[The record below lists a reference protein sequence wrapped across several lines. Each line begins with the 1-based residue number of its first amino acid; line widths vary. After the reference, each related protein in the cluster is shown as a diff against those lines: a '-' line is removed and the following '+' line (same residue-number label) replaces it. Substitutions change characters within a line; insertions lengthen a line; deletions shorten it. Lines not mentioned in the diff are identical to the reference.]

1 MRRFSPDALGRPRST
16 SADGVLTSALGPL
29 VLGFRGGLFVG
40 EDVHGGGEL
49 GCTAPV
55 QPTADDRHLRLG
67 LVAVVLVERA
77 VGVFGGHAVE
87 DRAEQRRADL
97 AQHLCGATSG
107 AAGGLVGGHEQERG
121 VDLPGIIVM
130 EHAFHGRTL
139 ATLSATGNRKV
150 QAGFEP
156 LTPGFYRVPFS
167 DIDAVRAIAEHN
179 RNVVAVLFEPVQ
191 GEGGI
196 HPADLDY
203 LRALRDLCDQH
214 QWLFMVDEVQSGV
227 GRTGSWFAF
236 QHAGVEPDVMTLAK
250 GLGSGVPIG
259 ACLARGPAAGV
270 FKPGTHGST
279 FGGNP
284 LACAAALTTLEVVER
299 DDLRGNAVR
308 QGDAIRAG
316 FRAAFKDDPAV
327 VDIRGVGMMIGVEL
341 DRPCGALV
349 AMALEAGV
357 LINVTSDTTIRLV
370 PPLVYTD
377 ADSAELVQRLTPIIR
392 NFLAGAQ
399 LAA

>member
-1 MRRFSPDALGRPRST
+1 MTHLMNTYGRQPVAFTHGKGVRLYDENGREYLDAMAG
-16 SADGVLTSALGPL
+16 
-29 VLGFRGGLFVG
+29 
-40 EDVHGGGEL
+40 
-49 GCTAPV
+49 
-55 QPTADDRHLRLG
+55 
-67 LVAVVLVERA
+67 VAVNTLGHGHPDLVQA
-77 VGVFGGHAVE
+77 VSRQA
-87 DRAEQRRADL
+87 AEMIHCSNLYRVL
-97 AQHLCGATSG
+97 AQEKLSDRLAELSG
-107 AAGGLVGGHEQERG
+107 MDEVFFCNSGCEANEAAIKLARLYGHQRG
-121 VDLPGIIVM
+121 VELPGIIVM

-156 LTPGFYRVPFS
+156 LTPGFHRVPFS
-167 DIDAVRAIAEHN
+167 DIAAVRAIAEHT
-179 RNVVAVLFEPVQ
+179 RNIVAVLFEPVQ

-196 HPADLDY
+196 HAADLAY
-203 LRALRDLCDQH
+203 MCELRTLCDQQ
-214 QWLFMVDEVQSGV
+214 QWLFMVDEVQCGI

-236 QHAGVEPDVMTLAK
+236 QHAGIEPDVMTLAK

-270 FKPGTHGST
+270 FKPGNHGST

-284 LACAAALTTLEVVER
+284 LACAAALTTLDVVAR

-316 FRAAFKDDPAV
+316 FRDALKDVAGVKDV
-327 VDIRGVGMMIGVEL
+327 RGAGMMIGIEL

-349 AMALEAGV
+349 GQALEAGL
-357 LINVTSDTTIRLV
+357 LINVTADSTIRLV
-370 PPLVYTD
+370 PPLVFTD
-377 ADSAELVQRLTPIIR
+377 ADSRELVERLSPLIR

>member
-1 MRRFSPDALGRPRST
+1 MTHLMNTYGRQPVAFTHGKGVRLYDDAGREYLD
-16 SADGVLTSALGPL
+16 AMAG
-29 VLGFRGGLFVG
+29 
-40 EDVHGGGEL
+40 
-49 GCTAPV
+49 
-55 QPTADDRHLRLG
+55 
-67 LVAVVLVERA
+67 VAVNTLGHGHPDLVQAISRQAAELIHCSNLYRVTA
-77 VGVFGGHAVE
+77 QEKLSDRLATLSGMDEVFFCNSGCEANEAAIKLARLYGH
-87 DRAEQRRADL
+87 Q
-97 AQHLCGATSG
+97 
-107 AAGGLVGGHEQERG
+107 RG
-121 VDLPGIIVM
+121 VELPGIIVM

-167 DIDAVRAIAEHN
+167 DIAAVRAIAEHN

-196 HPADLDY
+196 HPADLAY
-203 LRALRDLCDQH
+203 MLELRALCDQH
-214 QWLFMVDEVQSGV
+214 EWLFMVDEVQCGI

-236 QHAGVEPDVMTLAK
+236 QHAGIEPDVMTLAK

-284 LACAAALTTLEVVER
+284 LACTAAMTTLDVVER
-299 DDLRGNAVR
+299 DGLMANAVR

-316 FRAAFKDDPAV
+316 FHAELASVAGV
-327 VDIRGVGMMIGVEL
+327 VDIRGVGLMIGIEL

-349 AMALEAGV
+349 ALALDAGL
-357 LINVTSDTTIRLV
+357 LINVTADTTIRLV
-370 PPLVYTD
+370 PSLVYSD
-377 ADSAELVQRLTPIIR
+377 ADSQELVRRLAPIIR
-392 NFLAGAQ
+392 NFLAGQ
-399 LAA
+399 QPAA

>member
-1 MRRFSPDALGRPRST
+1 MTHLMNTYGRQPVAFTHGKGVRLYDESGREYLDAMAG
-16 SADGVLTSALGPL
+16 
-29 VLGFRGGLFVG
+29 
-40 EDVHGGGEL
+40 
-49 GCTAPV
+49 
-55 QPTADDRHLRLG
+55 
-67 LVAVVLVERA
+67 VAVNTLGHGHPDLVEA
-77 VGVFGGHAVE
+77 VSRQA
-87 DRAEQRRADL
+87 AEMIHCSNLYRVL
-97 AQHLCGATSG
+97 AQEKLSDRLAELSG
-107 AAGGLVGGHEQERG
+107 MDEVFFCNSGCEANEAAIKLARLYGHQRG
-121 VDLPGIIVM
+121 VELPGIIVM

-156 LTPGFYRVPFS
+156 LTPGFHRVPFS
-167 DIDAVRAIAEHN
+167 DIAAVRAIAEHT
-179 RNVVAVLFEPVQ
+179 RNIVAVLFEPVQ

-196 HPADLDY
+196 HAADLAY
-203 LRALRDLCDQH
+203 MRELRQLCDQH
-214 QWLFMVDEVQSGV
+214 QWLFMVDEVQCGI

-236 QHAGVEPDVMTLAK
+236 QHAGIEPDVMTLAK

-270 FKPGTHGST
+270 FKPGNHGST

-284 LACAAALTTLEVVER
+284 LACAAALTTLDVVAR

-316 FRAAFKDDPAV
+316 FRDALKDVAGVKDV
-327 VDIRGVGMMIGVEL
+327 RGAGMMIGIEL

-349 AMALEAGV
+349 GQALEAGL
-357 LINVTSDTTIRLV
+357 LINVTADSTIRLV
-370 PPLVYTD
+370 PPLVFTD
-377 ADSAELVQRLTPIIR
+377 ADSRELVERLSPLIR

>member
-1 MRRFSPDALGRPRST
+1 
-16 SADGVLTSALGPL
+16 
-29 VLGFRGGLFVG
+29 
-40 EDVHGGGEL
+40 
-49 GCTAPV
+49 
-55 QPTADDRHLRLG
+55 
-67 LVAVVLVERA
+67 
-77 VGVFGGHAVE
+77 
-87 DRAEQRRADL
+87 
-97 AQHLCGATSG
+97 
-107 AAGGLVGGHEQERG
+107 
-121 VDLPGIIVM
+121 M

-156 LTPGFYRVPFS
+156 LTPGFHRVPFS
-167 DIDAVRAIAEHN
+167 DIAAVRAIAEHT
-179 RNVVAVLFEPVQ
+179 RNIVAVLFEPVQ

-196 HPADLDY
+196 HAADLTY
-203 LRALRDLCDQH
+203 MRELRQLCDQH
-214 QWLFMVDEVQSGV
+214 QWLFMVDEVQCGI

-236 QHAGVEPDVMTLAK
+236 QHAGIEPDVMTLAK

-284 LACAAALTTLEVVER
+284 LACAAALTTLDVVAR

-316 FRAAFKDDPAV
+316 FRDALKDVAGV
-327 VDIRGVGMMIGVEL
+327 KDIRGAGMMIGIEL
-341 DRPCGALV
+341 DRPCAALV
-349 AMALEAGV
+349 GQALEAGL
-357 LINVTSDTTIRLV
+357 LINVTADSTIRLV

-377 ADSAELVQRLTPIIR
+377 ADSRELVDRLSPIIR

>member
-1 MRRFSPDALGRPRST
+1 MTHLMNTYGRQPVAFTHGKGVRLYDENGREYLDAMAG
-16 SADGVLTSALGPL
+16 
-29 VLGFRGGLFVG
+29 
-40 EDVHGGGEL
+40 
-49 GCTAPV
+49 
-55 QPTADDRHLRLG
+55 
-67 LVAVVLVERA
+67 VAVNTLGHGHPDLVEA
-77 VGVFGGHAVE
+77 VSRQA
-87 DRAEQRRADL
+87 AEMIHCSNLYRVL
-97 AQHLCGATSG
+97 AQEKLSDRLAELSG
-107 AAGGLVGGHEQERG
+107 MDEVFFCNSGCEANEAAIKLARLYGHQRG
-121 VDLPGIIVM
+121 VELPGIIVM

-156 LTPGFYRVPFS
+156 LTPGFHRVPFS
-167 DIDAVRAIAEHN
+167 DIAAVRAIAEHT
-179 RNVVAVLFEPVQ
+179 RNIVAVLFEPVQ

-196 HPADLDY
+196 HAADLAY
-203 LRALRDLCDQH
+203 MRELRQLCDQH
-214 QWLFMVDEVQSGV
+214 QWLFMVDEVQCGI

-236 QHAGVEPDVMTLAK
+236 QHAGIEPDVMTLAK

-270 FKPGTHGST
+270 FKPGNHGST

-284 LACAAALTTLEVVER
+284 LACAAALTTLDVVAR

-316 FRAAFKDDPAV
+316 FRDALKDVAGVKDV
-327 VDIRGVGMMIGVEL
+327 RGAGMMIGIEL

-349 AMALEAGV
+349 GQALEAGL
-357 LINVTSDTTIRLV
+357 LINVTADSTIRLV
-370 PPLVYTD
+370 PPLVFTD
-377 ADSAELVQRLTPIIR
+377 ADSRELVERLSPLIR

>member
-1 MRRFSPDALGRPRST
+1 
-16 SADGVLTSALGPL
+16 
-29 VLGFRGGLFVG
+29 
-40 EDVHGGGEL
+40 
-49 GCTAPV
+49 
-55 QPTADDRHLRLG
+55 
-67 LVAVVLVERA
+67 
-77 VGVFGGHAVE
+77 
-87 DRAEQRRADL
+87 
-97 AQHLCGATSG
+97 
-107 AAGGLVGGHEQERG
+107 
-121 VDLPGIIVM
+121 
-130 EHAFHGRTL
+130 
-139 ATLSATGNRKV
+139 
-150 QAGFEP
+150 
-156 LTPGFYRVPFS
+156 
-167 DIDAVRAIAEHN
+167 
-179 RNVVAVLFEPVQ
+179 
-191 GEGGI
+191 
-196 HPADLDY
+196 
-203 LRALRDLCDQH
+203 
-214 QWLFMVDEVQSGV
+214 
-227 GRTGSWFAF
+227 
-236 QHAGVEPDVMTLAK
+236 
-250 GLGSGVPIG
+250 
-259 ACLARGPAAGV
+259 V

-316 FRAAFKDDPAV
+316 FRAAFKDDPAI